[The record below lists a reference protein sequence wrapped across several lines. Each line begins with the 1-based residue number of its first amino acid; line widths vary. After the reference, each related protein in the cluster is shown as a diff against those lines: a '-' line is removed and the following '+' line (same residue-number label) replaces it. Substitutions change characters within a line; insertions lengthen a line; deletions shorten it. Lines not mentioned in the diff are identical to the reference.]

1 MLKLIIRLAYFVVI
15 FIEALVLTRLVLL
28 IINASNQNAFAS
40 WVLGTSSI
48 FVDPFEGI
56 ITTSLE
62 INNFTL
68 PLTPFVALLF
78 YIILAFVLSE
88 LLKSFSRE

>member
-1 MLKLIIRLAYFVVI
+1 MLKLIIRLGYFAVI
-15 FIEALVLTRLVLL
+15 LVEALVLTRIVLL
-28 IINASNQNAFAS
+28 IINANTQNAFAK
-40 WVLGTSSI
+40 WVMATSSR
-48 FVDPFEGI
+48 FVNPFEGI
-56 ITTSLE
+56 VTTSLE

-68 PLTPFVALLF
+68 PLTPLVALLF